1 MPREPAG
8 RRGAPSSMHSPRAA
22 NRPHAG
28 ALAATLALCALCV
41 APRAPAA
48 IAVEVRGLDSELER
62 NVRALLS
69 LESYKDRDRIEPDAV
84 QRLFRRADG
93 EVRAAL
99 RPYGYYEPVVDAAL
113 EPAANGRDWRV
124 RIEVQTGEPV
134 LLADVSVIVRG
145 PGASDEVFARIAA
158 APGLRSGERLQH
170 AAYERVKSDLQL
182 AAATYGYLDA
192 KLLRNELAVDP
203 VAHRASVF
211 LEIETGER
219 YRFGATS
226 IDQHSI
232 RPEQIRRYLR
242 YDEGEYYDETKR
254 LRTQFALDDSQ
265 FFSSVIVEPGAPDR
279 VNHIVPVRI
288 SASSARN
295 GYSFGAG
302 YGTDTG
308 ARGTISWLDPRVN
321 DRGHRL
327 RVQLQGSR
335 TTQNLNVRYD
345 IPFGD
350 PVLEKFSLQFL
361 DQSQQISGNV
371 DTSEVSLRP
380 SVTQAFGH
388 WQRVLSANFA
398 HTITY
403 DPVVGREVDNLVVPG
418 ITYASVPEG
427 YLGEELF
434 SRTWY
439 AELIGSHGALGARAK
454 FLRLDLRAERVFNLS
469 ERWHLLLRAEAGASA
484 VGNFQE
490 LPGTFRFYAGG
501 DRSVRGFAYNEL
513 SPTEVSPLTGASVRV
528 GGRHLFTG
536 TVEFE
541 RDLPRRLG
549 VAAFTDFGN
558 AFDRLGDPL
567 AVSAGVGLRLRLPV
581 VTFGLDFARAVRA
594 PGFPQLPGTRVHLNI
609 SPKL

>member
-1 MPREPAG
+1 MSCR
-8 RRGAPSSMHSPRAA
+8 
-22 NRPHAG
+22 
-28 ALAATLALCALCV
+28 
-41 APRAPAA
+41 
-48 IAVEVRGLDSELER
+48 
-62 NVRALLS
+62 
-69 LESYKDRDRIEPDAV
+69 
-84 QRLFRRADG
+84 
-93 EVRAAL
+93 
-99 RPYGYYEPVVDAAL
+99 
-113 EPAANGRDWRV
+113 
-124 RIEVQTGEPV
+124 
-134 LLADVSVIVRG
+134 
-145 PGASDEVFARIAA
+145 
-158 APGLRSGERLQH
+158 H

-203 VAHRASVF
+203 AAHRASVY
-211 LEIETGER
+211 LELETGER
-219 YRFGATS
+219 YRFGATT

-232 RPEQIRRYLR
+232 RPGHIRRYLR

-265 FFSSVIVEPGAPDR
+265 FFSSVIVEPGTPDR
-279 VNHIVPVRI
+279 VNHVVPVRI
-288 SASSARN
+288 SGTSARN

-380 SVTQAFGH
+380 SVTQALGR

-398 HTITY
+398 HTVTN
-403 DPVVGREVDNLVVPG
+403 DPIIGREVDNLIVPG

-439 AELIGSHGALGARAK
+439 AELIGSHSALGARAN
-454 FLRLDLRAERVFNLS
+454 FLRLDLRAERVLNLS

-484 VGNFQE
+484 VGDFQE
-490 LPGTFRFYAGG
+490 LPGTFRFFAGG

-513 SPTEVSPLTGASVRV
+513 SPTEVSPLTGAVVRI

-567 AVSAGVGLRLRLPV
+567 AVSAGMGLRLRLPV
-581 VTFGLDFARAVRA
+581 VTFGLDLAHALRA
-594 PGFPQLPGTRVHLNI
+594 PGFPELPGWRVHLNI